1 VLPAA
6 AGHGRAD
13 LRTRGAR
20 QVLSLAAAFKFLC
33 RGAMG
38 LERPC
43 RPRGINHERGGVL
56 KKTMALLSVA
66 ALVALVAACN
76 PKEYWEYKDSRIKS
90 SAFHLPVDPVG
101 KNLGYERLMIN
112 CRYREP
118 LDKFV
123 KENGLPDFINE
134 YNVAAR
140 DGIRLYYL
148 EDNMVYDFLEKD
160 FTPDS
165 IHLIDKRPLN
175 SYEKAY
181 IKEIQNRKP
190 F

>member
-1 VLPAA
+1 MAA
-6 AGHGRAD
+6 ASKFWYKGSQGLKRTCRAREMND
-13 LRTRGAR
+13 
-20 QVLSLAAAFKFLC
+20 
-33 RGAMG
+33 
-38 LERPC
+38 
-43 RPRGINHERGGVL
+43 ERGDAL
-56 KKTMALLSVA
+56 KKAMVVLSVA
-66 ALVALVAACN
+66 ALVALLAACN
-76 PKEYWEYKDSRIKS
+76 PKEYWEYTDTRIQS

-148 EDNMVYDFLEKD
+148 KENMVYDFIEKD
-160 FTPDS
+160 FKPDS
-165 IHLIDKRPLN
+165 IHLVDKRPLS